1 MLHVGALGTDFN
13 HASLC
18 MRDALYI
25 EKDRVV
31 KFLESIPVDAPIC
44 EVVALST
51 CNRIE
56 IYYVCSD
63 HAIASAWL
71 RTHLITFHH
80 IPPGLIDNVLREYRC
95 DEAIRH
101 LFKVVSGVESMV
113 FGENEILG
121 QVRDAYFHCMKNDST
136 DSYCNRL
143 FQQAI
148 ATGKRVRNATG
159 AGKGALSIA
168 SIAVEKI
175 METNGDLSHAQI
187 LIVGTGTM
195 GIRALKRLQIEK
207 VGGIALCNRT
217 EERAI
222 KFAQCFGVSH
232 VKFSDLIESCSRF
245 DVVMLAAANDGT
257 PLVSS
262 DQLERS
268 RKKSERKLLIVDLGA
283 PSNVEASITSVPGVN
298 LVAIDDLRE
307 IADSRLMERENEIDA
322 ISDIIEEQVR
332 EFTRWYRYKSSMV
345 CGITK

>member
-1 MLHVGALGTDFN
+1 MLHVGALCTDFN
-13 HASLC
+13 HASLR
-18 MRDALYI
+18 MRDALYLK
-25 EKDRVV
+25 KDRVV
-31 KFLESIPVDAPIC
+31 KFLESIPDDAPIF

-63 HAIASAWL
+63 HGIASAWL
-71 RTHLITFHH
+71 RKHLIDFHH
-80 IPPGLIDNVLREYRC
+80 IPPGVIDDALREYRC

-148 ATGKRVRNATG
+148 ATGKQVRSATG
-159 AGKGALSIA
+159 AGRGALSIA

-175 METNGDLSHAQI
+175 LEMSGDLSQVQM

-195 GIRALKRLQIEK
+195 GLRALKRLQTEK

-222 KFAQCFGVSH
+222 KFAELFGLSY
-232 VKFSDLIESCSRF
+232 VKFDCLVESCCRF

-257 PLVSS
+257 PLISR
-262 DQLERS
+262 DLLES
-268 RKKSERKLLIVDLGA
+268 CIKKSNHKLLLVDLGA
-283 PSNVEASITSVPGVN
+283 PSNVEASVAFVQGVK
-298 LVAIDDLRE
+298 LVTIDDLQE
-307 IADSRLMERENEIDA
+307 IVDSRLLERENEIDA
-322 ISDIIEEQVR
+322 ANDIIEEQVR
-332 EFTRWYRYKSSMV
+332 EFTRWYHYKSSMV